1 METPNIW
8 EHEYTRDGEKKKYKT
23 ELINYNTDD
32 YDPDNPSVFNNIRTE
47 LDKKLNDFLDAYHVN
62 PLIPMRVDVSGKPFK
77 ISMGEND
84 TIVIEKLEE
93 EKGLQ
98 GYGRIY

>member
-8 EHEYTRDGEKKKYKT
+8 EHEYIRDGQKKKYKS

-32 YDPDNPSVFNNIRTE
+32 YDPDDPSVFTNIRAE

-62 PLIPMRVDVSGKPFK
+62 PLIPMRVEVSGKPFK
-77 ISMGEND
+77 ISMSETD
-84 TIVIEKLEE
+84 SVEIEKLEE
-93 EKGLQ
+93 DTGLQ
-98 GYGRIY
+98 GYGKA

>member
-1 METPNIW
+1 
-8 EHEYTRDGEKKKYKT
+8 
-23 ELINYNTDD
+23 
-32 YDPDNPSVFNNIRTE
+32 
-47 LDKKLNDFLDAYHVN
+47 LNDFLDAYHVN
-62 PLIPMRVDVSGKPFK
+62 PLIPMRVDVSRKPFK
-77 ISMGEND
+77 ISMGEKD

>member
-8 EHEYTRDGEKKKYKT
+8 EHTYTRDGQTKKYKT

-32 YDPDNPSVFNNIRTE
+32 YDPDHPGVFKKIQTE
-47 LDKKLNDFLDAYHVN
+47 LDKKLNEFLDAYHVN

-77 ISMGEND
+77 ISMGERD
-84 TIVIEKLEE
+84 SIEIEKLEE
-93 EKGLQ
+93 DKGLL
-98 GYGRIY
+98 GYGKA

>member
-8 EHEYTRDGEKKKYKT
+8 EHEYAQDGQKKKYKT

-32 YDPDNPSVFNNIRTE
+32 YGPDNPSVFNNVRSD
-47 LDKKLNDFLDAYHVN
+47 LDKKLDEFLNAYHVN

-77 ISMGEND
+77 ISMGD
-84 TIVIEKLEE
+84 SDSIVIEKLEE
-93 EKGLQ
+93 DKGLQ
-98 GYGRIY
+98 GYGRL

>member
-8 EHEYTRDGEKKKYKT
+8 EHEYTRDGQKKKYRT

-32 YDPDNPSVFNNIRTE
+32 YDPDNPAVFKNIQME

-77 ISMGEND
+77 ISMVESNS
-84 TIVIEKLEE
+84 IVIEKLVED
-93 EKGLQ
+93 KDHA
-98 GYGRIY
+98 GYGRMY

>member
-8 EHEYTRDGEKKKYKT
+8 EHEYTRDGQKKKYKS

-32 YDPDNPSVFNNIRTE
+32 YDPDNPSVFENIRTE
-47 LDKKLNDFLDAYHVN
+47 LDKKLNDFLDAYHIN

-77 ISMGEND
+77 ISMGEGD
-84 TIVIEKLEE
+84 SIMIEKLEE
-93 EKGLQ
+93 DKDPH
-98 GYGRIY
+98 GYGRI